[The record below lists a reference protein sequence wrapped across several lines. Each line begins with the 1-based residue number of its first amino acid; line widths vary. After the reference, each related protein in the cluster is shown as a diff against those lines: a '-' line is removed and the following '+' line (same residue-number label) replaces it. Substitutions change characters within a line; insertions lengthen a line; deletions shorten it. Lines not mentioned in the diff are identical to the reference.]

1 MRLLRWL
8 QLPVHA
14 PLTWVRSCIDHQHA
28 IWGHEENRIRPFE
41 VEEEI
46 DVACHL
52 FDSNVARRTFLRD
65 RRQPRHEYASERH
78 ESWND
83 PGQAG
88 GPSASQ
94 RAANRVPASQ
104 CHLSLLPDR

>member
-1 MRLLRWL
+1 MEMTVDHPFNRLVGHLADAIEE
-8 QLPVHA
+8 VS
-14 PLTWVRSCIDHQHA
+14 PLTRVRSCIDHQHA

-41 VEEEI
+41 VEEKI

-52 FDSNVARRTFLRD
+52 FDSNVVRRTFLRD
-65 RRQPRHEYASERH
+65 RRQPRHQYASNRH
-78 ESWND
+78 ESWNG

-94 RAANRVPASQ
+94 RAAN
-104 CHLSLLPDR
+104 